1 MMFFEPLFS
10 LFLVLISAEALELG
24 SRAITEDLY
33 SLSIIRR
40 SWWKL
45 WKRTFKLY
53 LM

>member
-33 SLSIIRR
+33 SPASPTAQYPEP
-40 SWWKL
+40 K
-45 WKRTFKLY
+45 
-53 LM
+53 

>member
-1 MMFFEPLFS
+1 MMFLGPLFS
-10 LFLVLISAEALELG
+10 LFLVLISTEALELG
-24 SRAITEDLY
+24 SRAITEDLFAI
-33 SLSIIRR
+33 SIIRR

>member
-10 LFLVLISAEALELG
+10 LFLVLISTEALELG
-24 SRAITEDLY
+24 SRAITEDLFA
-33 SLSIIRR
+33 LSIIRS

-45 WKRTFKLY
+45 WKQTFKVY